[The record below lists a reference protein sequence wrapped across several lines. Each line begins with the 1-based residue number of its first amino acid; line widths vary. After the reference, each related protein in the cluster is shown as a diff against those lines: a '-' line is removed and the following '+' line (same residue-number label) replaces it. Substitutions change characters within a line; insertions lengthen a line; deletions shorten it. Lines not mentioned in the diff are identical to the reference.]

1 MDGQLDLKT
10 IVLLLIGGISVYIAW
25 RHPALGAALL
35 VGAGVVAL
43 LGMWLKP

>member
-10 IVLLLIGGISVYIAW
+10 IVLLLVGGVSAYIAW
-25 RHPALGAALL
+25 HDPALGAALL
-35 VGAGVVAL
+35 VGVGVIAL